1 MNKDLR
7 DDLVAAVDQQI
18 VSPETPYV
26 GKTYHRLLK
35 LGLGEVPAKL
45 QIVYCLCE
53 EMEQIMKKPRSFDES
68 AYRKALDTL
77 PIELEIED
85 A

>member
-7 DDLVAAVDQQI
+7 NDLVAAVDQQI
-18 VSPETPYV
+18 LSPDTPYV
-26 GKTYHRLLK
+26 GETYHRLLE
-35 LGLGEVPAKL
+35 LGLDESSAKL

-53 EMEQIMKKPRSFDES
+53 EMEEILKRSRNFDEN

-77 PIELEIED
+77 PIELDIED

>member
-1 MNKDLR
+1 MNPELRADL
-7 DDLVAAVDQQI
+7 LLAVDQQI
-18 VSPETPYV
+18 LSPETPYV
-26 GKTYHRLLK
+26 RKTFQRLLK
-35 LGLGEVPAKL
+35 LGLDESAAKF

-53 EMEQIMKKPRSFDES
+53 EMEEIIRKPRTFDEN

>member
-1 MNKDLR
+1 MNQDLR

-18 VSPETPYV
+18 LSPETPYV
-26 GKTYHRLLK
+26 GNTYHRLLK
-35 LGLGEVPAKL
+35 LGLDDASAKL

-53 EMEQIMKKPRSFDES
+53 EMEEIIRKPRTFDEN